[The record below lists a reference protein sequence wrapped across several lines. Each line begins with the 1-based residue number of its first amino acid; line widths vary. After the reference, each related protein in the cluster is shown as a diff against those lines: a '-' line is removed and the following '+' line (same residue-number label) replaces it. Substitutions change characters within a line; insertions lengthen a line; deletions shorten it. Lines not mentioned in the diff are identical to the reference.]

1 MMKLVLLPGLDGTG
15 LLFQPL
21 VEVLSGEFDIQIIS
35 YPTDRVLGYSELT
48 EYVATSLPA
57 DKFVLLA
64 ESFSGPVAYRIA
76 KRKPKNL
83 QSVIFVASFLSSPGK
98 GMLKLANHLPMGR
111 LARLP
116 VPGWFARKYLFG
128 APVSGEMLL
137 LLRKALCRV
146 ATGVVSNRLGEI
158 SRLVAP
164 EAPCEAKSIYI
175 QGTTDWL
182 VPASSVEDFR
192 STCRDL
198 TVFPVQG
205 GHFLLQ
211 SNPLAC
217 AEIIGNE
224 AGHAARGAG

>member
-21 VEVLSGEFDIQIIS
+21 MELLPDDIGIQLIS
-35 YPTDRVLGYSELT
+35 YPTDQALGYSGLT
-48 EYVATSLPA
+48 EYVANRLPTE
-57 DKFVLLA
+57 KFVLLA
-64 ESFSGPVAYRIA
+64 ESFSGPIAYRIA
-76 KRKPKNL
+76 QRKLKHL

-98 GMLKLANHLPMGR
+98 RMPRLASRLPMGLFAGFPIPR
-111 LARLP
+111 
-116 VPGWFARKYLFG
+116 WFARKYLFG

-137 LLRKALCRV
+137 LFRKALRRV
-146 ATGVVSNRLGEI
+146 APEVLSGRLDEL

-164 EAPCEAKSIYI
+164 DASCEARSIYI
-175 QGTTDWL
+175 QGTKDRL

-192 STCRDL
+192 TACRDL
-198 TVFPVQG
+198 AVFRVQG

-211 SNPLAC
+211 SNPVAC

-224 AGHAARGAG
+224 FDQAGKGGS